1 MTVLMFQ
8 TTASPCGAGS
18 RCSEY
23 PLQEIGPPTDSP
35 IGMTRTLTWALGS
48 AILLLTACAGDGGSS
63 GDDLK
68 PAATPSSIADPVEG
82 RADRLAQADAYL
94 ATSAA
99 LVALLDG
106 GPSGVTPAA
115 LRDIEPTLTY
125 VKGPADGPG
134 EASVYMEGEQ
144 ALGIAT
150 MSASGTCFWIMNPT
164 EGDQMFGTGMPC
176 TGRAALQS
184 TEPAW

>member
-1 MTVLMFQ
+1 MKRIL
-8 TTASPCGAGS
+8 G
-18 RCSEY
+18 
-23 PLQEIGPPTDSP
+23 
-35 IGMTRTLTWALGS
+35 WALGS

-63 GDDLK
+63 GDDPQ
-68 PAATPSSIADPVEG
+68 PAAPSPSIAGPVED
-82 RADRLAQADAYL
+82 RSDRLAQADAHI

-106 GPSGVTPAA
+106 GPSGVNPAA

-125 VKGPADGPG
+125 VRGSAEGPG
-134 EASVYMEGEQ
+134 EASVYVDGEQ

-164 EGDQMFGTGMPC
+164 DGDQTFGTGMPC
-176 TGRAALQS
+176 TGRAALQA